1 MKHLI
6 ENDSYMRELGF
17 TDHREGF
24 WYKSW
29 MLDRDVSLG
38 FTINKATHDWEE
50 DVLNIMFGQPE
61 YYNRRMPK
69 WRDEMIAKID
79 AIVKELNDLGFPIH
93 VDHEQYGEAQNDYLG
108 SLDPDE
114 LQAEQEFLDNHWAN
128 DLLDA
133 PHALIAVIETK
144 IARAVLAER
153 ERIIKLFSEHYERFD
168 VSNNG
173 VDEMSKQE
181 FIELVKTEAQ
191 DD

>member
-1 MKHLI
+1 LEYHYTAQEIEATIKERHKMKHLI

-29 MLDRDVSLG
+29 MLDRDVSLNY
-38 FTINKATHDWEE
+38 TINKDTQAWKE
-50 DVLNIMFGQPE
+50 DVLNEMFGQPE
-61 YYNRRMPK
+61 YYNSMIQKYREPI
-69 WRDEMIAKID
+69 IAKID
-79 AIVKELNDLGFPIH
+79 AIVKELNDLGFHIE
-93 VDHEQYGEAQNDYLG
+93 VNHEEYGP
-108 SLDPDE
+108 LDSNE

-153 ERIIKLFSEHYERFD
+153 ERVVKAMTEVLSDPTSQLAVIKR
-168 VSNNG
+168 
-173 VDEMSKQE
+173 
-181 FIELVKTEAQ
+181 TEGPF
-191 DD
+191 